1 MLGVFVLPGGSSGE
15 GAFSALQVKDLSEVT
30 GTQVNWL
37 QVCFTYGKSALKY
50 GLIVGYLWLVFRKVD
65 EYLKRRKL
73 KKV

>member
-1 MLGVFVLPGGSSGE
+1 MAVAQAG
-15 GAFSALQVKDLSEVT
+15 
-30 GTQVNWL
+30 WL
-37 QVCFTYGKSALKY
+37 QPCAGYGRSALKY